1 MSSTLIFQLQS
12 IIIVNMLL
20 YGFFVRKNR
29 YQHIKIMKFAII
41 WDLLLIVQIELTRG
55 AIVKASKAMTN
66 SMLLNVHVSLAIA
79 TVLLYGLIFYT
90 GTKLKNGDESVR
102 QYHRPLGYLTL
113 TTRLATFITSFL
125 IAE

>member
-12 IIIVNMLL
+12 IVIVNMLF
-20 YGFFVRKNR
+20 YGFLVRKNR
-29 YQHIKIMKFAII
+29 FQHMKIMKAAIV
-41 WDLLLIVQIELTRG
+41 WDLLLVVQIELTRG
-55 AIVKASKAMTN
+55 AIIKASKAMTN
-66 SMLLNVHVSLAIA
+66 TMLLNIHVSLAVG

-90 GTKLKNGDESVR
+90 GNRLSKGDESVR
-102 QYHRPLGYLTL
+102 RFHKPLGYITL